1 MVLKIKKLIQAFL
14 LLTMFSV
21 ILGGIYPCSIYVFD
35 KYIFHRN
42 QQYNLIEYQNKI
54 VGSFVLGQNF
64 TEAKYFW
71 GRPTI
76 EEQVKRID
84 EYNLLQKKHGL
95 PYIFS
100 HSDFPAD
107 FIYASASGLD
117 PHVSVESAMIQLD
130 RVSRETGR
138 YRGILE
144 DYIALSTERRQFG
157 FMGQSRVNVVK
168 LNLLIHAQ

>member
-14 LLTMFSV
+14 LLTVFSI
-21 ILGGIYPCSIYVFD
+21 ILGGIYPGSIFIFD
-35 KYIFHRN
+35 KYIMHKN
-42 QQYNLIEYQNKI
+42 QKYNLIEYQKNI
-54 VGSFVLGQNF
+54 IGSFLLGQNF

-71 GRPTI
+71 GRPTVEQQKTRI
-76 EEQVKRID
+76 EQ
-84 EYNLLQKKHGL
+84 YNRLQQKHGL

-100 HSDFPAD
+100 PSDFPGD
-107 FIYASASGLD
+107 FIYASASGVD
-117 PHVSVESAMIQLD
+117 PHISVEAAMIQLD

-157 FMGQSRVNVVK
+157 FMGQPRVNVVK
-168 LNLLIHAQ
+168 LNLFIHAQ

>member
-1 MVLKIKKLIQAFL
+1 MVLKIKKFIQAFL
-14 LLTMFSV
+14 LLTMFSS
-21 ILGGIYPCSIYVFD
+21 ILGGIYPFSIYIFD

-42 QQYNLIEYQNKI
+42 QQYNLIEYQKNI
-54 VGSFVLGQNF
+54 IGSPLLGQNF

-71 GRPTI
+71 GRPTL
-76 EEQVKRID
+76 EQQTKRID
-84 EYNLLQKKHGL
+84 EYNFFQKKHGL

-100 HSDFPAD
+100 PSDFPAD

-117 PHVSVESAMIQLD
+117 PHISVESAMIQLD

-144 DYIALSTERRQFG
+144 DYIHLSTERRQFG
-157 FMGQSRVNVVK
+157 FMGQPRVNVVK
-168 LNLLIHAQ
+168 LNLLIYSQ